1 MDQTLFAMPILPG
14 KTEVA
19 RAFLGELEGPR
30 KPQLTACDQSLG
42 ITKEVWAIQE
52 MPQGDLL
59 VGYLAG
65 ENVGQAF
72 TQFAAS
78 QDEFDRWF
86 KQQMREVT
94 GADLNTPPTGPFS
107 EILADFGA

>member
-14 KTEVA
+14 KTEAA
-19 RAFLGELEGPR
+19 RAFLRELDGPR
-30 KPQLTACDQSLG
+30 KPQLAAADQRLG
-42 ITKEVWAIQE
+42 IVKETWAIQPT
-52 MPQGDLL
+52 PQGDLL

-65 ENVGQAF
+65 EDVGRAL

-86 KQQMREVT
+86 KQQLQEVT
-94 GADLNTPPTGPFS
+94 GADTDAPPTGPVS
-107 EILADFGA
+107 IILADYEA

>member
-42 ITKEVWAIQE
+42 ITKEVWAIQQ

-72 TQFAAS
+72 SQFATF

-86 KQQMREVT
+86 KQQMLEVT
-94 GADLNTPPTGPFS
+94 GVDMNMPPTGPMS
-107 EILADFGA
+107 EIVTNYEA

>member
-14 KTEVA
+14 KTEAA
-19 RAFLGELEGPR
+19 RTFLRELEGPR
-30 KPQLTACDQSLG
+30 KPQLAACDQGLG
-42 ITKEVWAIQE
+42 ITKEVWAIQQ

-65 ENVGQAF
+65 EDVGRAF

-86 KQQMREVT
+86 KQQMQEVT
-94 GADLNTPPTGPFS
+94 GADLNAPPTGPIS